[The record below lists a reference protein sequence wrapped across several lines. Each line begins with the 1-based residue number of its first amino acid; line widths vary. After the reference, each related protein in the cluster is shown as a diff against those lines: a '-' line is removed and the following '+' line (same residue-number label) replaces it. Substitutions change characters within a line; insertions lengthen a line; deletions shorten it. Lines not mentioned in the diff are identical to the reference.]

1 MWAMFDDKRI
11 EVRSIEQLISSLEP
25 IEEFQLQSDIRANVR
40 CELKRM
46 RKNISAVLAFV
57 SHFSAGSGTD
67 TPEEFHQALN
77 AVRRKCLLING
88 MITKSLLLQS
98 SPASLRMC
106 IRYTSKVMDQYGDMA
121 QAARQMCRMA
131 APHLTED
138 LARAL

>member
-1 MWAMFDDKRI
+1 MFDDKRI

-25 IEEFQLQSDIRANVR
+25 IEEFQLQSDVRANVR
-40 CELKRM
+40 CELRRM

-57 SHFSAGSGTD
+57 SRLPDAAETD
-67 TPEEFHQALN
+67 QPEEFRQAVN

-98 SPASLRMC
+98 SPLSLRMC
-106 IRYTSKVMDQYGDMA
+106 IRYTSKVMDQYGDLA